1 MWETETTL
9 VLLTQT
15 FCHKFML
22 FYSFIFGLKEEAVE
36 VFSHL
41 DPGANSANSELMLA
55 LSFCSPY
62 CTHVC
67 FLICNSII
75 NIIFGIIAV
84 LSNTYQAITL
94 AL

>member
-41 DPGANSANSELMLA
+41 DPGANSANSELILA
-55 LSFCSPY
+55 LSFCCPI
-62 CTHVC
+62 VLMFV
-67 FLICNSII
+67 FLSVI
-75 NIIFGIIAV
+75 
-84 LSNTYQAITL
+84 Q
-94 AL
+94 

>member
-1 MWETETTL
+1 M
-9 VLLTQT
+9 
-15 FCHKFML
+15 
-22 FYSFIFGLKEEAVE
+22 E

-41 DPGANSANSELMLA
+41 DPGANSANSELILA
-55 LSFCSPY
+55 LSFCCPN

-75 NIIFGIIAV
+75 NIIIFGIIAV
-84 LSNTYQAITL
+84 LSNTYQAFQVITL